1 MSRLILLHRMTREQ
15 RTTDPENSLLQ
26 GTLDLLVLKTLS
38 RNGVQHGYGIAR
50 FIQQISNDALR
61 IEEGSLYPA
70 LHRLE
75 LEGLV
80 LSEWGHAATGHRAKY
95 YRLSPAGRKRLA
107 TEESRW
113 LRMVEA
119 IGLVLAP
126 ES

>member
-1 MSRLILLHRMTREQ
+1 MSRKVEQ
-15 RTTDPENSLLQ
+15 PDEGAVLQ

-38 RNGVQHGYGIAR
+38 RNGVVHGYAIAR
-50 FIQQISNDALR
+50 FIQQTSNDVLR

-75 LEGLV
+75 LQGLV

-95 YRLSPAGRKRLA
+95 YRLSTAGRKRLA
-107 TEESRW
+107 QEESRW
-113 LRMVEA
+113 ARIVEA

-126 ES
+126 TES

>member
-1 MSRLILLHRMTREQ
+1 MSRKLTRS
-15 RTTDPENSLLQ
+15 DGDDNAVLQ

-38 RNGVQHGYGIAR
+38 RGGVMHGYGIAR
-50 FIQQISNDALR
+50 SIQQVSKEVLR

-75 LEGLV
+75 LQGLI

-95 YRLSPAGRKRLA
+95 YRLSSAGRKGLEK
-107 TEESRW
+107 EESRW

-126 ES
+126 AES